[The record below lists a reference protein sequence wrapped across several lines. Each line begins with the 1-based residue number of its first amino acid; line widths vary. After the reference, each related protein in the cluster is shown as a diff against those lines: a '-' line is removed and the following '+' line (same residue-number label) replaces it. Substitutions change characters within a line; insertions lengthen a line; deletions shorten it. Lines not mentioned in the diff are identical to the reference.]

1 MTANVSGA
9 LPAAPPTPPAPGQ
22 QNRRCAVPS
31 PPFPRFRSV
40 GIRHPA
46 FPDLRPGL
54 LGPSLGLAPSG
65 PPQAAF
71 KSAPGAFVHAGMTWL
86 VNSGSAILMPDPT
99 PQLSDFYVLQD
110 GFCRCE
116 ITPPIHAFLFIFPYS
131 SRHFSH
137 IKKPESTAG
146 GVGPHRP
153 RRGVRGRPG
162 QAAGMR
168 LEGEKGRKPYLARPG
183 AGRGKPRGPRSGEG
197 DRGSRG
203 CWGRGGERPQPGRV
217 RR

>member
-65 PPQAAF
+65 PPQTAF

-131 SRHFSH
+131 SRHFSP
-137 IKKPESTAG
+137 IKNLKLSRGCWTPS
-146 GVGPHRP
+146 PSP
-153 RRGVRGRPG
+153 RRAREAGADGMDAVRGREPQGCGVAPG
-162 QAAGMR
+162 P
-168 LEGEKGRKPYLARPG
+168 E

>member
-1 MTANVSGA
+1 MQVGGFVCSMEGYIRQAGGGLFVWWKGSVRFGCWAFRAVEGFRSLWAAGAFLNGGRVPFAHTLFIHRAALTANVPGA

-99 PQLSDFYVLQD
+99 PPTS
-110 GFCRCE
+110 
-116 ITPPIHAFLFIFPYS
+116 
-131 SRHFSH
+131 
-137 IKKPESTAG
+137 
-146 GVGPHRP
+146 
-153 RRGVRGRPG
+153 
-162 QAAGMR
+162 
-168 LEGEKGRKPYLARPG
+168 
-183 AGRGKPRGPRSGEG
+183 
-197 DRGSRG
+197 
-203 CWGRGGERPQPGRV
+203 
-217 RR
+217 